1 MCLAS
6 LWSAQIRL
14 SHTLCVWPWF
24 RTIVAHCAFVSCF
37 AHFFFRPAKY
47 TIKRRNLELS
57 MRHSTVSSA
66 HSLLVCVLSTIA
78 YSPFEWNEES
88 EIKYTQ
94 SNQRSRG
101 YFNRSTTR
109 FISKK
114 IPFLNINY
122 FQSTNKMSKQILN
135 LLYYSIR
142 SHFLCS
148 TTTYSFLAISTL
160 SFCIAKNIRW
170 INLLSLPG
178 IACKYVQ

>member
-1 MCLAS
+1 MCVTLISNNCCS
-6 LWSAQIRL
+6 LRFCFM
-14 SHTLCVWPWF
+14 LC
-24 RTIVAHCAFVSCF
+24 S
-37 AHFFFRPAKY
+37 FFFRPAKY

-114 IPFLNINY
+114 NTFFEYQLFSIYQQNEQTNIKSALLFHSIAFSMFYNNVFIFGHFDIVILHCKEY
-122 FQSTNKMSKQILN
+122 SMDKFIKSTGNCL
-135 LLYYSIR
+135 
-142 SHFLCS
+142 
-148 TTTYSFLAISTL
+148 
-160 SFCIAKNIRW
+160 
-170 INLLSLPG
+170 
-178 IACKYVQ
+178 